1 MEEIREQPMEEQTNA
16 LNKAEEES
24 VASDIGSQNNDSASE
39 YGKFKSREALLDA
52 YNNLEKEFTR
62 KCQRLSELE
71 KDKTEENEGVSFEDK
86 FSQFLSENA
95 DATGY
100 SEEIKKIAQSDEK
113 IKSLQ
118 DPFMAAWCKVL
129 CEDVLHKASAGDY
142 CLNKYVLSS
151 QEIQNKIVEDYLGR
165 LREQKNPVVMS
176 SSSGERV
183 SSAEVE
189 HPSTLEEAKQL
200 VDKMFR

>member
-1 MEEIREQPMEEQTNA
+1 MEENREQPMEEQTNA
-16 LNKAEEES
+16 LNKAEDES
-24 VASDIGSQNNDSASE
+24 VASDIGSQNNGSAGE
-39 YGKFKSREALLDA
+39 YGKFKSPEALLDA

-71 KDKTEENEGVSFEDK
+71 KDKTEENEISLEDK
-86 FSQFLSENA
+86 FSQFLSENT
-95 DATGY
+95 DAIGY
-100 SEEIKKIAQSDEK
+100 SEEIMKIAQTDDK

-129 CEDVLHKASAGDY
+129 CEDVLHRASAGDY

-151 QEIQNKIVEDYLGR
+151 EEIQHKIVEDYLGK
-165 LREQKNPVVMS
+165 LREQKNPVVIS

-183 SSAEVE
+183 SSAEIE

>member
-16 LNKAEEES
+16 LNKAEDES
-24 VASDIGSQNNDSASE
+24 VASDIGSQNTDSAGE
-39 YGKFKSREALLDA
+39 YGKFKSPEALLDA

-71 KDKTEENEGVSFEDK
+71 KDKTEENEISLEDK
-86 FSQFLSENA
+86 FSQFLLENT
-95 DATGY
+95 DAIGY
-100 SEEIKKIAQSDEK
+100 SEEIMKIAQSDEK

-129 CEDVLHKASAGDY
+129 CEDVLHRASAGDY

-151 QEIQNKIVEDYLGR
+151 EEIQHKIVEDYLGK
-165 LREQKNPVVMS
+165 LREQKNPVVIS

-183 SSAEVE
+183 SSAEIE

>member
-1 MEEIREQPMEEQTNA
+1 MEENREQPMEEQTNA
-16 LNKAEEES
+16 LNKAEDES
-24 VASDIGSQNNDSASE
+24 VASDIGSQNTDSAGE
-39 YGKFKSREALLDA
+39 YGKFKSPEALLDA
-52 YNNLEKEFTR
+52 YNNLEREFTR

-71 KDKTEENEGVSFEDK
+71 KDKTEENEISLEDK
-86 FSQFLSENA
+86 FSQFLSENT
-95 DATGY
+95 DAIGY
-100 SEEIKKIAQSDEK
+100 SEEIMKIAQADDK

-129 CEDVLHKASAGDY
+129 CEDVLHRASAGDY

-151 QEIQNKIVEDYLGR
+151 EEIQHKIVEDYLGK
-165 LREQKNPVVMS
+165 LREQKNPVVIS

-183 SSAEVE
+183 SSAEIE

>member
-1 MEEIREQPMEEQTNA
+1 MEENREQPMEEQTNA
-16 LNKAEEES
+16 LNKAEDES
-24 VASDIGSQNNDSASE
+24 VASDIGSQNTDSAGE
-39 YGKFKSREALLDA
+39 YGKFKSPEALLDA

-71 KDKTEENEGVSFEDK
+71 KDKTEENEISLEDK
-86 FSQFLSENA
+86 FSQFLLENT
-95 DATGY
+95 DAIGY
-100 SEEIKKIAQSDEK
+100 SEEIMKIAQTDDK

-129 CEDVLHKASAGDY
+129 CEDVLHRASAGDY

-151 QEIQNKIVEDYLGR
+151 EEIQHKIVEDYLGK
-165 LREQKNPVVMS
+165 LREQKNPVVIS

-183 SSAEVE
+183 SSAEIE

>member
-1 MEEIREQPMEEQTNA
+1 MEENREQPMEEQTNA
-16 LNKAEEES
+16 LNKAENES
-24 VASDIGSQNNDSASE
+24 VASDIGSQNYGSAGE
-39 YGKFKSREALLDA
+39 YGKFKSPEALLDA

-71 KDKTEENEGVSFEDK
+71 KDKTEENEISLEDK
-86 FSQFLSENA
+86 FSQFLSENT
-95 DATGY
+95 DAIGY
-100 SEEIKKIAQSDEK
+100 SEEIMKIAQTDDK

-129 CEDVLHKASAGDY
+129 CEDVLHRASAGDY

-151 QEIQNKIVEDYLGR
+151 EEIQHKIVEDYLGK
-165 LREQKNPVVMS
+165 LREQKNPVVIS

-183 SSAEVE
+183 SSAEIE

>member
-1 MEEIREQPMEEQTNA
+1 MEENREQPMEEQTNA
-16 LNKAEEES
+16 LNKAEDES
-24 VASDIGSQNNDSASE
+24 VASDIGSQNTDSAGE
-39 YGKFKSREALLDA
+39 YGKFKSPEALLDA

-71 KDKTEENEGVSFEDK
+71 KDKTEENEISLEDK
-86 FSQFLSENA
+86 FSQFLSENT
-95 DATGY
+95 DAIGY
-100 SEEIKKIAQSDEK
+100 SEEIMKIAQADDK

-129 CEDVLHKASAGDY
+129 CEDVLHRASAGDY

-151 QEIQNKIVEDYLGR
+151 EEIQHKIVEDYLGK
-165 LREQKNPVVMS
+165 LREQKNPVVIS

-183 SSAEVE
+183 SSAEIE

>member
-1 MEEIREQPMEEQTNA
+1 MEENREQPMEEQTNA
-16 LNKAEEES
+16 LNKAEDES
-24 VASDIGSQNNDSASE
+24 VASDIGSQNTDSAGE
-39 YGKFKSREALLDA
+39 YGKFKSPEALLDA

-71 KDKTEENEGVSFEDK
+71 KDKTEENEISLEDK
-86 FSQFLSENA
+86 FSQFLSENT
-95 DATGY
+95 DAIGY
-100 SEEIKKIAQSDEK
+100 SEEIMKIAQTDDK

-129 CEDVLHKASAGDY
+129 CEDVLHRASAGDY

-151 QEIQNKIVEDYLGR
+151 EEIQHKIVEDYLGK
-165 LREQKNPVVMS
+165 LREQKNPVVIS

-183 SSAEVE
+183 SSAEIE
-189 HPSTLEEAKQL
+189 HPSTLEEEKQL

>member
-1 MEEIREQPMEEQTNA
+1 MEENREQPMEEQTNA
-16 LNKAEEES
+16 LNKAEDES
-24 VASDIGSQNNDSASE
+24 VASDIGSQNYGSAGE
-39 YGKFKSREALLDA
+39 YGKFKSPEALLDA

-71 KDKTEENEGVSFEDK
+71 KDKTEENEISLEDK
-86 FSQFLSENA
+86 FSQFLSENT
-95 DATGY
+95 DAIGY
-100 SEEIKKIAQSDEK
+100 SEEIMKIAQTDDK

-129 CEDVLHKASAGDY
+129 CEDVLHRASAGDY

-151 QEIQNKIVEDYLGR
+151 EEIQHKIVEDYLGK
-165 LREQKNPVVMS
+165 LREQKNPVVIS

-183 SSAEVE
+183 SSAEIE

>member
-1 MEEIREQPMEEQTNA
+1 MEENREQPMEEQTNA
-16 LNKAEEES
+16 LNKAEDES
-24 VASDIGSQNNDSASE
+24 VASDIGSQNYGSAGE
-39 YGKFKSREALLDA
+39 YGKFKSPEALLDA

-71 KDKTEENEGVSFEDK
+71 KDKTEENEISLEDK
-86 FSQFLSENA
+86 FSQFLSENT
-95 DATGY
+95 DAIGY
-100 SEEIKKIAQSDEK
+100 SEEIMKIAQTDDK

-129 CEDVLHKASAGDY
+129 CEDVLHRASAGDY

-151 QEIQNKIVEDYLGR
+151 EEIQHKIVEDYLGR

-183 SSAEVE
+183 SSAEIE

>member
-1 MEEIREQPMEEQTNA
+1 MEENREQPMEEQTNA
-16 LNKAEEES
+16 LNKAEDES
-24 VASDIGSQNNDSASE
+24 VASDIGSQNTDSAGE
-39 YGKFKSREALLDA
+39 YGKFKSPEALLDA

-71 KDKTEENEGVSFEDK
+71 KDKTEENEISLEDK
-86 FSQFLSENA
+86 FSQFLSENT
-95 DATGY
+95 DAIGY
-100 SEEIKKIAQSDEK
+100 SEEIMKIAQSDEK

-129 CEDVLHKASAGDY
+129 CEDVLHRASAGDY

-151 QEIQNKIVEDYLGR
+151 EEIQHKIVEDYLGK
-165 LREQKNPVVMS
+165 LREQKNPVVIS

-183 SSAEVE
+183 SSAEIE

>member
-16 LNKAEEES
+16 LNKAEDES
-24 VASDIGSQNNDSASE
+24 VASDIGSQSNGSAGE
-39 YGKFKSREALLDA
+39 YGKFKSPEALLDA

-71 KDKTEENEGVSFEDK
+71 KDKTEENEISLEDK
-86 FSQFLSENA
+86 FSQFLSENT
-95 DATGY
+95 DAIGY
-100 SEEIKKIAQSDEK
+100 SEEIMKIAQTDDK

-129 CEDVLHKASAGDY
+129 CEDVLHRASAGDY

-151 QEIQNKIVEDYLGR
+151 EEIQHKIVEDYLGK
-165 LREQKNPVVMS
+165 LREQKNPVVIS

-183 SSAEVE
+183 SSAEIE

>member
-1 MEEIREQPMEEQTNA
+1 MEENREQPMEEQTNA

-24 VASDIGSQNNDSASE
+24 VASDIGSQNNDSVSE

-71 KDKTEENEGVSFEDK
+71 KDKTEENEISLEDK
-86 FSQFLSENA
+86 FSQFLSENT
-95 DATGY
+95 DAIGY
-100 SEEIKKIAQSDEK
+100 SEEIMKIAQTDDK

-129 CEDVLHKASAGDY
+129 CEDVLHRASAGDY

-151 QEIQNKIVEDYLGR
+151 EEIQHKIVEDYLGK
-165 LREQKNPVVMS
+165 LREQKNPVVIS

-183 SSAEVE
+183 SSAEIE

>member
-1 MEEIREQPMEEQTNA
+1 MEENREQPMEEQTNA
-16 LNKAEEES
+16 LNKAENES
-24 VASDIGSQNNDSASE
+24 VASDIGSQNYGSAGE
-39 YGKFKSREALLDA
+39 YGKFKSPEALLDA

-71 KDKTEENEGVSFEDK
+71 KDKTEENEISLEDK
-86 FSQFLSENA
+86 FSQFLSENT
-95 DATGY
+95 DAIGY
-100 SEEIKKIAQSDEK
+100 SEEIMKIAQTDDK

-129 CEDVLHKASAGDY
+129 CEDVLHRASAGDY

-151 QEIQNKIVEDYLGR
+151 EEIQHKIVEDYLGK
-165 LREQKNPVVMS
+165 LTEQKNPVVIS

-183 SSAEVE
+183 SSAEIE

>member
-1 MEEIREQPMEEQTNA
+1 MEENREQPMEEQTNA
-16 LNKAEEES
+16 LNKAEDES
-24 VASDIGSQNNDSASE
+24 VASDIGSQNTDSAGE
-39 YGKFKSREALLDA
+39 YGKFKSPEALLDA

-71 KDKTEENEGVSFEDK
+71 KDKTEENEISLEDK
-86 FSQFLSENA
+86 FSQFLLENT
-95 DATGY
+95 DAIGY
-100 SEEIKKIAQSDEK
+100 SEEIMKIAQSDEK

-129 CEDVLHKASAGDY
+129 CEDVLHRASAGDY
-142 CLNKYVLSS
+142 CVNKYVFSS
-151 QEIQNKIVEDYLGR
+151 EEIQHKIVEDYLGK
-165 LREQKNPVVMS
+165 LREQKNPVVIS

-183 SSAEVE
+183 SSAEIE

>member
-1 MEEIREQPMEEQTNA
+1 MEENREQPMEEQTNA
-16 LNKAEEES
+16 LNKAEDES

-39 YGKFKSREALLDA
+39 YGKFKSPEALLDA

-71 KDKTEENEGVSFEDK
+71 KDKTEENEISLEDK
-86 FSQFLSENA
+86 FSQFLSENT
-95 DATGY
+95 DAIGY
-100 SEEIKKIAQSDEK
+100 SEEIMKVAQTDDK

-129 CEDVLHKASAGDY
+129 CEDVLHRASAGDY

-151 QEIQNKIVEDYLGR
+151 EEIQHKIVEDYLGK
-165 LREQKNPVVMS
+165 LREQKNPVVIS

-183 SSAEVE
+183 SSAEIE

>member
-1 MEEIREQPMEEQTNA
+1 MEENREQPMEEQTNA
-16 LNKAEEES
+16 LNKAEDES
-24 VASDIGSQNNDSASE
+24 VASDIGSQNTDSAGE
-39 YGKFKSREALLDA
+39 YGKFKSPEALLDA

-71 KDKTEENEGVSFEDK
+71 KDKTEEKEISLEDK

-100 SEEIKKIAQSDEK
+100 SEEIMKIAQSDEK

-129 CEDVLHKASAGDY
+129 CEDVLHRASAGDY

-151 QEIQNKIVEDYLGR
+151 EEIQHKIVEDYLGK
-165 LREQKNPVVMS
+165 LREQKNPVVIS

-183 SSAEVE
+183 SSAEIE

>member
-1 MEEIREQPMEEQTNA
+1 MEENREQPMEEQTNA
-16 LNKAEEES
+16 LNKAEDES
-24 VASDIGSQNNDSASE
+24 VASDIGSQNNGSAGE
-39 YGKFKSREALLDA
+39 YGKFKSPEALLDA

-71 KDKTEENEGVSFEDK
+71 KDKTEEKEISLEDK
-86 FSQFLSENA
+86 FSQFLSENT
-95 DATGY
+95 DAIGY
-100 SEEIKKIAQSDEK
+100 SEEIMKIAQTDDK

-151 QEIQNKIVEDYLGR
+151 EEIQHKIVEDYLGK
-165 LREQKNPVVMS
+165 LREQKNPVVIS

-183 SSAEVE
+183 SSAEIE

>member
-16 LNKAEEES
+16 LNKAEDES
-24 VASDIGSQNNDSASE
+24 VASDIGSQSNGSAGE
-39 YGKFKSREALLDA
+39 YGKFKSPEALLDA

-71 KDKTEENEGVSFEDK
+71 KDKTEENEISLEDK
-86 FSQFLSENA
+86 FSQFLSENT
-95 DATGY
+95 DAIGY
-100 SEEIKKIAQSDEK
+100 SEEIMKIAQTDDK

-151 QEIQNKIVEDYLGR
+151 EEIQHKIVEDYLGK
-165 LREQKNPVVMS
+165 LREQKNPVVIS

-183 SSAEVE
+183 SSAEIE

>member
-1 MEEIREQPMEEQTNA
+1 MEENREQPMEEQTNA
-16 LNKAEEES
+16 LNKAEDES
-24 VASDIGSQNNDSASE
+24 VASDIGSQNTDSAGE
-39 YGKFKSREALLDA
+39 YGKFKSPEALLDA

-71 KDKTEENEGVSFEDK
+71 KDKTEENEISLEDK
-86 FSQFLSENA
+86 FSQFLSENT

-100 SEEIKKIAQSDEK
+100 SEEIMKIAQSDEK

-129 CEDVLHKASAGDY
+129 CEDVLHRASAGDY

-151 QEIQNKIVEDYLGR
+151 EEIQHKIVEDYLGK
-165 LREQKNPVVMS
+165 LREQKNPVVIS

-183 SSAEVE
+183 SSAEIE

>member
-1 MEEIREQPMEEQTNA
+1 MEENREQPMEEQTNA
-16 LNKAEEES
+16 LNKAEDES
-24 VASDIGSQNNDSASE
+24 VASDIGSQNTDSAGE
-39 YGKFKSREALLDA
+39 YGKFKSPEALLDA

-71 KDKTEENEGVSFEDK
+71 KDKAEENEISLEDK
-86 FSQFLSENA
+86 FSQFLLENT
-95 DATGY
+95 DAIGY
-100 SEEIKKIAQSDEK
+100 SEEIMKIAQTDDK

-118 DPFMAAWCKVL
+118 DPFMAAWCKVI

-151 QEIQNKIVEDYLGR
+151 EEIQHKIVEDYLGK
-165 LREQKNPVVMS
+165 LREQKNPVVIS

-183 SSAEVE
+183 SSAEIE

>member
-16 LNKAEEES
+16 LNKAEDES
-24 VASDIGSQNNDSASE
+24 VASDIGSQNTDSAGE
-39 YGKFKSREALLDA
+39 YGKFKSPEALLDA

-71 KDKTEENEGVSFEDK
+71 KDKTEENEISLEDK
-86 FSQFLSENA
+86 FSQFLSENT
-95 DATGY
+95 DAIGY
-100 SEEIKKIAQSDEK
+100 SEEIMKIAQTDDK

-129 CEDVLHKASAGDY
+129 CEDVLHRASAGDY

-151 QEIQNKIVEDYLGR
+151 EEIQHKIVEDYLGK
-165 LREQKNPVVMS
+165 LREQKNPVVIS

-183 SSAEVE
+183 SSAEIE

>member
-1 MEEIREQPMEEQTNA
+1 MEENREQPMEEQTNA
-16 LNKAEEES
+16 LNKAEDES
-24 VASDIGSQNNDSASE
+24 VASDIGSQNNDSAGE
-39 YGKFKSREALLDA
+39 YGKFKSPEALLDA

-71 KDKTEENEGVSFEDK
+71 KDKTEENEISLEDK
-86 FSQFLSENA
+86 FSQFLSENT
-95 DATGY
+95 DAIGY
-100 SEEIKKIAQSDEK
+100 SEEIMKIAQTDDK

-129 CEDVLHKASAGDY
+129 CEDVLHRASAGDY

-151 QEIQNKIVEDYLGR
+151 EEIQHKIVEDYLGK
-165 LREQKNPVVMS
+165 LREQKNPVVIS

-183 SSAEVE
+183 SSAEIE

>member
-1 MEEIREQPMEEQTNA
+1 MEENREQPMEEQTNA
-16 LNKAEEES
+16 LNKAEDES
-24 VASDIGSQNNDSASE
+24 VASDIGSQNNGSAGE
-39 YGKFKSREALLDA
+39 YGKFKSPEALLDA

-71 KDKTEENEGVSFEDK
+71 KDKTEEKEISLEDK
-86 FSQFLSENA
+86 FSQFLSENT

-100 SEEIKKIAQSDEK
+100 SEEIKKIAQSDDK

-129 CEDVLHKASAGDY
+129 CEDVLHRASAGDY

-151 QEIQNKIVEDYLGR
+151 EEIQHKIVEDYLGK
-165 LREQKNPVVMS
+165 LREQKNPVVIS

-183 SSAEVE
+183 SSAEIE

>member
-16 LNKAEEES
+16 LNKAEDES
-24 VASDIGSQNNDSASE
+24 VASDIGSQNTDSAGE
-39 YGKFKSREALLDA
+39 YGKFKSPEALLDA

-71 KDKTEENEGVSFEDK
+71 KDKTEENEISFEDK

-100 SEEIKKIAQSDEK
+100 SEEIMKIAQSDEK

-129 CEDVLHKASAGDY
+129 CEDVLHRASAGDY

-151 QEIQNKIVEDYLGR
+151 EEIQHKIVEDYLGK
-165 LREQKNPVVMS
+165 LREQKNPVVIS

-183 SSAEVE
+183 SSAEIE

>member
-1 MEEIREQPMEEQTNA
+1 MEENREQPMEEQTNA
-16 LNKAEEES
+16 LNKAEDES
-24 VASDIGSQNNDSASE
+24 VASDIGSQNNGSAGE
-39 YGKFKSREALLDA
+39 YGKFKSPEALLDA

-71 KDKTEENEGVSFEDK
+71 KDKTEENEISLEDK

-95 DATGY
+95 DAIGY

-129 CEDVLHKASAGDY
+129 CEDVLHRASAGDY

-151 QEIQNKIVEDYLGR
+151 EEIQHKIVEDYLGK
-165 LREQKNPVVMS
+165 LREQKNPVVIS

-183 SSAEVE
+183 SSAEIE

>member
-1 MEEIREQPMEEQTNA
+1 MEEQTNA
-16 LNKAEEES
+16 LNKAEDES
-24 VASDIGSQNNDSASE
+24 VASDIGSQNNGSASE
-39 YGKFKSREALLDA
+39 YGKFKSPEALLDA

-71 KDKTEENEGVSFEDK
+71 KDKTEENEISLEDK
-86 FSQFLSENA
+86 FSQFLSENT

-100 SEEIKKIAQSDEK
+100 SEEIMKIAQSDEK

-129 CEDVLHKASAGDY
+129 CEDVLHRASAGDY

-151 QEIQNKIVEDYLGR
+151 EEIQHKIVEDYLGK
-165 LREQKNPVVMS
+165 LREQKNPVVIS

-183 SSAEVE
+183 SSAEIE

>member
-1 MEEIREQPMEEQTNA
+1 MEENREQPMEEQTNA
-16 LNKAEEES
+16 LNKAEDES
-24 VASDIGSQNNDSASE
+24 VASDIGSQNNGSAGE
-39 YGKFKSREALLDA
+39 YGKFKSPEALLDA

-71 KDKTEENEGVSFEDK
+71 KEKTEENEISLEDK
-86 FSQFLSENA
+86 FSQFLSENT

-100 SEEIKKIAQSDEK
+100 SEEIMKIAQSDEK

-129 CEDVLHKASAGDY
+129 CEDVLHRASAGDY

-151 QEIQNKIVEDYLGR
+151 EEIQHKIVEDYLGK

-176 SSSGERV
+176 SSSGESV
-183 SSAEVE
+183 SSAEIE

>member
-1 MEEIREQPMEEQTNA
+1 MEENREQPMEEQTNA
-16 LNKAEEES
+16 LNKAEDES
-24 VASDIGSQNNDSASE
+24 VASDIGSQNNGSAGE
-39 YGKFKSREALLDA
+39 YGKFKSPEALLDA

-71 KDKTEENEGVSFEDK
+71 KDKTEENEISLEDK
-86 FSQFLSENA
+86 FSQFLSENT

-100 SEEIKKIAQSDEK
+100 SEEIKKIAQSDDK

-129 CEDVLHKASAGDY
+129 CEDVLHRASAGDY

-151 QEIQNKIVEDYLGR
+151 EEIQHKIVEDYLGK
-165 LREQKNPVVMS
+165 LREQKNPVVIS

-183 SSAEVE
+183 SSAEIE

>member
-16 LNKAEEES
+16 LNKAEDES
-24 VASDIGSQNNDSASE
+24 VASDIGSQNTDSAGE
-39 YGKFKSREALLDA
+39 YGKFKSPEALLDA

-71 KDKTEENEGVSFEDK
+71 KDKTEENEISFEDK
-86 FSQFLSENA
+86 FSQFLSENT
-95 DATGY
+95 DAIGY
-100 SEEIKKIAQSDEK
+100 SEEIMKIAQTDDK

-129 CEDVLHKASAGDY
+129 CEDVLHRASAGDY

-151 QEIQNKIVEDYLGR
+151 EEIQHKIVEDYLGK
-165 LREQKNPVVMS
+165 LREQKNPVVIS

-183 SSAEVE
+183 SSAEIE

>member
-1 MEEIREQPMEEQTNA
+1 MEENREQPMEEQTNA
-16 LNKAEEES
+16 LNKAEDES
-24 VASDIGSQNNDSASE
+24 VASDIGSQNNGSAGE
-39 YGKFKSREALLDA
+39 YGKFKSPEALLDA

-71 KDKTEENEGVSFEDK
+71 KDKTEEKEISLEDK
-86 FSQFLSENA
+86 FSQFLSENT
-95 DATGY
+95 DAIGY
-100 SEEIKKIAQSDEK
+100 SEEIKKIAQTDDK

-129 CEDVLHKASAGDY
+129 CEDVLHRASAGDY

-151 QEIQNKIVEDYLGR
+151 EEIQHKIVEDYLGK
-165 LREQKNPVVMS
+165 LREQKNPVVIS

-183 SSAEVE
+183 SSAEIE

>member
-1 MEEIREQPMEEQTNA
+1 M
-16 LNKAEEES
+16 
-24 VASDIGSQNNDSASE
+24 
-39 YGKFKSREALLDA
+39 
-52 YNNLEKEFTR
+52 
-62 KCQRLSELE
+62 
-71 KDKTEENEGVSFEDK
+71 EDK
-86 FSQFLSENA
+86 FSQFLLENT
-95 DATGY
+95 DAIGY
-100 SEEIKKIAQSDEK
+100 SEEIMKIAQSDEK

-129 CEDVLHKASAGDY
+129 CEDVLHRASAGDY

-151 QEIQNKIVEDYLGR
+151 EEIQHKIVEDYLGK
-165 LREQKNPVVMS
+165 LREQKNPVVIS

-183 SSAEVE
+183 SSAEIE

>member
-1 MEEIREQPMEEQTNA
+1 MEENREQPMEEQTNA
-16 LNKAEEES
+16 LNKAEDES
-24 VASDIGSQNNDSASE
+24 VASDIGSQNNDSVSE

-71 KDKTEENEGVSFEDK
+71 KDKAEENEISLEDK
-86 FSQFLSENA
+86 FSQFLSENT

-100 SEEIKKIAQSDEK
+100 SEEIMKIAQTDEK

-129 CEDVLHKASAGDY
+129 CEDVLHRASAGDY

-151 QEIQNKIVEDYLGR
+151 EEIQHKIVEDYLGK
-165 LREQKNPVVMS
+165 LREQKNPVVIS

-183 SSAEVE
+183 SSAEIE

>member
-1 MEEIREQPMEEQTNA
+1 MEDNREQPMEEQTNA
-16 LNKAEEES
+16 LNKAEDES
-24 VASDIGSQNNDSASE
+24 VASDIGSQNYGSAGE
-39 YGKFKSREALLDA
+39 YGKFKSPEALLDA

-71 KDKTEENEGVSFEDK
+71 KDKTEENEISLEDK
-86 FSQFLSENA
+86 FSQFLSENT
-95 DATGY
+95 DAIGY
-100 SEEIKKIAQSDEK
+100 SEEIMKVAQTDDK

-129 CEDVLHKASAGDY
+129 CEDVLHRASAGDY

-151 QEIQNKIVEDYLGR
+151 EEIQHKIVEDYLGK
-165 LREQKNPVVMS
+165 LREQKNPVVIS

-183 SSAEVE
+183 SSAEIE

>member
-1 MEEIREQPMEEQTNA
+1 MEENREQPMEEQTNA
-16 LNKAEEES
+16 LNKAEDES
-24 VASDIGSQNNDSASE
+24 VASDIGSQNNGSAGE
-39 YGKFKSREALLDA
+39 YGKFKSPEALLDA

-71 KDKTEENEGVSFEDK
+71 KDKTEENEISLEDK

-129 CEDVLHKASAGDY
+129 CEDVLHRASAGDY

-151 QEIQNKIVEDYLGR
+151 EEIQHKIVEDYLGK
-165 LREQKNPVVMS
+165 LREQKNPVVIS

-183 SSAEVE
+183 SSAEIE

>member
-1 MEEIREQPMEEQTNA
+1 MEENREQPMEEQTNA
-16 LNKAEEES
+16 LNKAEDES
-24 VASDIGSQNNDSASE
+24 VASDIGSQNTDSAGE
-39 YGKFKSREALLDA
+39 YGKFKSPEALLDA

-71 KDKTEENEGVSFEDK
+71 KDKTEENEISLEDK
-86 FSQFLSENA
+86 FSQFLSENT
-95 DATGY
+95 DAIGY
-100 SEEIKKIAQSDEK
+100 SEEIMKIAQTDDK

-129 CEDVLHKASAGDY
+129 CEDVLHRASAGDY

-151 QEIQNKIVEDYLGR
+151 EEIQHKIVEDYLGK
-165 LREQKNPVVMS
+165 LREQKNPVVIS

-183 SSAEVE
+183 SSAEIE

>member
-1 MEEIREQPMEEQTNA
+1 MEENREQPMEEQTNA
-16 LNKAEEES
+16 LNKAEDES
-24 VASDIGSQNNDSASE
+24 VASDIGSQNNGSAGE
-39 YGKFKSREALLDA
+39 YGKFKSPEALLDA

-71 KDKTEENEGVSFEDK
+71 KDKTEEKEISLEDK

-100 SEEIKKIAQSDEK
+100 SEEIMKIAQSDEK

-129 CEDVLHKASAGDY
+129 CEDVLHRASAGDY

-151 QEIQNKIVEDYLGR
+151 EEIQHKIVEDYLGK
-165 LREQKNPVVMS
+165 LREQKNPVVIS

-183 SSAEVE
+183 SSAEIE

>member
-1 MEEIREQPMEEQTNA
+1 MEENREQPMEEQTNA
-16 LNKAEEES
+16 LNKAEDES
-24 VASDIGSQNNDSASE
+24 VASDIGSQNTDSAGE
-39 YGKFKSREALLDA
+39 YGKFKSPEALLDA

-71 KDKTEENEGVSFEDK
+71 KDKAEENEISLEDK
-86 FSQFLSENA
+86 FSQFLLENT
-95 DATGY
+95 DAIGY
-100 SEEIKKIAQSDEK
+100 SEEIMKIAQTDDK

-129 CEDVLHKASAGDY
+129 CEDVLHRASAGDY

-151 QEIQNKIVEDYLGR
+151 EEIQHKIVEDYLGK
-165 LREQKNPVVMS
+165 LREQKNPVVIS

-183 SSAEVE
+183 SSAEIE

>member
-1 MEEIREQPMEEQTNA
+1 MEENREQPMEEQTNA
-16 LNKAEEES
+16 LNKAEDES
-24 VASDIGSQNNDSASE
+24 VASDIGSQNTDSAGE
-39 YGKFKSREALLDA
+39 YGKFKSPEALLDA

-71 KDKTEENEGVSFEDK
+71 KDKAEENEISLEDK
-86 FSQFLSENA
+86 FSQFLSENT
-95 DATGY
+95 DAIGY
-100 SEEIKKIAQSDEK
+100 SEEIMKIAQTDDK

-129 CEDVLHKASAGDY
+129 CEDVLHRASAGDY

-151 QEIQNKIVEDYLGR
+151 EEIQHKIVEDYLGK
-165 LREQKNPVVMS
+165 LREQKNPVVIS

-183 SSAEVE
+183 SSAEIE

>member
-1 MEEIREQPMEEQTNA
+1 MEENREQPMEEQTNA
-16 LNKAEEES
+16 LNKAEDES
-24 VASDIGSQNNDSASE
+24 VASDIGSQNNGSAGE
-39 YGKFKSREALLDA
+39 YGKFKSPEALLDA

-71 KDKTEENEGVSFEDK
+71 KEKTEENEISLEDK
-86 FSQFLSENA
+86 FSQFLSENT
-95 DATGY
+95 DAIGY
-100 SEEIKKIAQSDEK
+100 SEEIMKIAQTDDK

-129 CEDVLHKASAGDY
+129 CEDVLHRASAGDY

-151 QEIQNKIVEDYLGR
+151 EEIQHKIVEDYLGK

-176 SSSGERV
+176 SSSGESV
-183 SSAEVE
+183 SSAEIE